1 MSRRRWSTWL
11 VVAGLAA
18 IALIAVADAF
28 REEPEAVGSEA
39 GSTTVTGLG
48 EDRGEA
54 VSRLREAGVSGVLT
68 YSDEDCRL
76 HAVSLPDLEPVR
88 APSFEMCRPATST
101 GEFGV
106 LDGDVVW
113 AGLGYGA
120 VQVVIP
126 QEELSRAILGTATA
140 RRGGFRALQAVS
152 LDDERLLVLADSA
165 LGPEERVLAAFDG
178 TPARFAHLSW
188 LASGAWG
195 IRPSPGGSY
204 YAVLRSEAPGA
215 QVFTREGR
223 AVEAAEPVAGARA
236 VAWSPDERWTA
247 LATTDGVYVF
257 ASEPPRQP
265 VIRVP
270 LVVRD
275 LDWSEAGLT
284 GSP

>member
-1 MSRRRWSTWL
+1 MRRRWVTWA
-11 VVAGLAA
+11 VVGGLAA
-18 IALIAVADAF
+18 LGLAAAVDAL
-28 REEPEAVGSEA
+28 REEPEAVKTQA
-39 GSTTVTGLG
+39 GTTTVSGLAAELG
-48 EDRGEA
+48 PVVGQ
-54 VSRLREAGVSGVLT
+54 LREAGVSGVLT

-76 HAVSLPDLEPVR
+76 HAVSLPGLEPVR

-101 GEFGV
+101 GELGV

-120 VQVVIP
+120 VQVVIS
-126 QEELSRAILGTATA
+126 QEELSEAILGTAQA
-140 RRGGFRALQAVS
+140 GRDSFRAVQAVS
-152 LDDERLLVLADSA
+152 LDGERTLVLADSA

-178 TPARFAHLSW
+178 LPARFAHLSW
-188 LASGAWG
+188 LAAGAWG

-204 YAVLRSEAPGA
+204 YALLRSEVPGT

-223 AVEAAEPVAGARA
+223 AVEAADRLPPARG

-247 LATTDGVYVF
+247 LATADGVYVF
-257 ASEPPRQP
+257 PSERPRRP

-275 LDWSEAGLT
+275 LDWSESGLT
-284 GSP
+284 ASP